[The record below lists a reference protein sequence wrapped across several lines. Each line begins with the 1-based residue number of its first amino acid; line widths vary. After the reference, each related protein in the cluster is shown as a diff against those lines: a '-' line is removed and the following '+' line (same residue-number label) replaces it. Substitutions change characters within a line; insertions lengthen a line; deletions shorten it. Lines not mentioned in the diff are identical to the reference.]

1 MVRYRPGKRSQLL
14 CAALVACV
22 WLSGPRSAAD
32 DDVAA
37 HSGKGS
43 DAAAGRASTPVRA
56 KSHEAKAA
64 PHVSEPPLDVQ
75 AALAHG
81 HREGAKWTAS
91 AGAERRVELT
101 IAPGLQQKAED
112 IFEQYRVPYAAVAA
126 IEPSTGR
133 LLAYVGHEQEGN
145 HGDPVRDASP
155 PAASVFKIITAA
167 ALVDAGVKESTRTCY
182 CGGSSRLDLVNLKDD
197 PRRDLSCAT
206 LDEAL
211 GKSLNAVFA
220 KLADKHLDSNTLLR
234 YAKSFGFG
242 QVLPFDFAPAASPIE
257 VPGER
262 LEFARTAAGF
272 WHAFMSPLHAALIA
286 ATFANDGNMPRPR
299 LIERVVLPDGKVQPA
314 PGGGTALRAVISPK
328 TAHAVGKMM
337 LRTCKDGTSRTAFLD
352 GRGRAQLPGIQV
364 AGKTGSLSANDPYR
378 AYSWWVGFAPAEAPR
393 IAVAALI
400 VNGPVWR
407 IKSSF
412 LAREVL
418 REYLLGKSADARVAV
433 RRKR

>member
-1 MVRYRPGKRSQLL
+1 MARSIARSLGV
-14 CAALVACV
+14 CATVLALTWA
-22 WLSGPRSAAD
+22 SGPRSSAEDRDAGVRDAGARDAGARAAGATGTT
-32 DDVAA
+32 AA
-37 HSGKGS
+37 STRASALPPVDLRAILPLAHRDGGQWAAR
-43 DAAAGRASTPVRA
+43 DAAGRRIELTVSPDLQERA
-56 KSHEAKAA
+56 
-64 PHVSEPPLDVQ
+64 
-75 AALAHG
+75 
-81 HREGAKWTAS
+81 
-91 AGAERRVELT
+91 RRVFQEY
-101 IAPGLQQKAED
+101 Q
-112 IFEQYRVPYAAVAA
+112 VPYGALVA
-126 IEPSTGR
+126 IEPATGR
-133 LLAYVGHEQEGN
+133 ILAYVSHSSVQPN
-145 HGDPVRDASP
+145 GDDLARDVTP
-155 PAASVFKIITAA
+155 PAASVFKLITSS
-167 ALVDAGVKESTRTCY
+167 ALIDAGVSPDTRVCFN
-182 CGGSSRLDLVNLKDD
+182 GGSSRLEASNLQDN
-197 PRRDLSCAT
+197 PRRDHACAS

-242 QVLPFDFAPAASPIE
+242 QTLPFDFAPPPSPIE

-299 LIERVVLPDGKVQPA
+299 LIERVVLPDGKVQPTPA
-314 PGGGTALRAVISPK
+314 GGVALRTVISPK

-337 LRTCKDGTSRTAFLD
+337 LRTCKDGTARTAFLD

-378 AYSWWVGFAPAEAPR
+378 AYSWWVGFAPADAPR

-418 REYLLGKSADARVAV
+418 REYLTGKAGDAQVAA